1 MHRQTCSNSVNVD
14 RCMQFISCSNT
25 WDVCV
30 VIGFIE
36 TSFVI
41 HWAIGI
47 GINNRQRWRLLILT
61 FVNALWFDRQQS
73 SIHSSSIQ
81 QVSSSFLAKM
91 NGTVHYAMVALRQ
104 TSGCKIIADYS
115 TNPNP
120 IYRTIALST
129 IDGLKT
135 VEDDKISVDNSR
147 YTVHVLIGELH
158 YVCLTS
164 KVNCPSSAI
173 WVESCSQIFLQRLR
187 TVYKDLPLA
196 DLSKNLTN
204 LAEDEFSKP
213 LKKIIEEY
221 NQGIGCKNLTSKL
234 EEELIEVRRIL
245 MNGVQKLIDRGERL
259 DELIRKTQNLEISSR
274 DFHVVS
280 RTRQKK
286 NSNLKIVIVTSAF
299 ILVLVVFLTVFIY
312 CFEVYCNSYAHGTLM
327 TTRTN

>member
-1 MHRQTCSNSVNVD
+1 LNRQTCSNSVNAKVD
-14 RCMQFISCSNT
+14 RCMQFISCSN
-25 WDVCV
+25 
-30 VIGFIE
+30 
-36 TSFVI
+36 I
-41 HWAIGI
+41 HM
-47 GINNRQRWRLLILT
+47 
-61 FVNALWFDRQQS
+61 VY
-73 SIHSSSIQ
+73 
-81 QVSSSFLAKM
+81 SSSFMAKM

-104 TSGCKIIADYS
+104 TSGCKIITDYS

-135 VEDDKISVDNSR
+135 IEDDKISIDNSR

-299 ILVLVVFLTVFIY
+299 MLVLGSVVSLPAIIFVNFTKRRRF
-312 CFEVYCNSYAHGTLM
+312 CNVIGAVIIPGCSSLISI
-327 TTRTN
+327 

>member
-1 MHRQTCSNSVNVD
+1 
-14 RCMQFISCSNT
+14 
-25 WDVCV
+25 
-30 VIGFIE
+30 
-36 TSFVI
+36 
-41 HWAIGI
+41 
-47 GINNRQRWRLLILT
+47 
-61 FVNALWFDRQQS
+61 
-73 SIHSSSIQ
+73 
-81 QVSSSFLAKM
+81 M

-104 TSGCKIIADYS
+104 TSGCKIITDYS

-135 VEDDKISVDNSR
+135 IEDDKISIDNSR

-245 MNGVQKLIDRGERL
+245 INGVQKLIDRGERL
-259 DELIRKTQNLEISSR
+259 DELIRKTQNLEIS
-274 DFHVVS
+274 VQEL
-280 RTRQKK
+280 TNMKYETPIK
-286 NSNLKIVIVTSAF
+286 N
-299 ILVLVVFLTVFIY
+299 
-312 CFEVYCNSYAHGTLM
+312 E
-327 TTRTN
+327 

>member
-1 MHRQTCSNSVNVD
+1 
-14 RCMQFISCSNT
+14 
-25 WDVCV
+25 
-30 VIGFIE
+30 
-36 TSFVI
+36 
-41 HWAIGI
+41 
-47 GINNRQRWRLLILT
+47 
-61 FVNALWFDRQQS
+61 
-73 SIHSSSIQ
+73 
-81 QVSSSFLAKM
+81 M

-104 TSGCKIIADYS
+104 TSGCKIITDYS

-135 VEDDKISVDNSR
+135 IEDDKISIDNSR

-299 ILVLVVFLTVFIY
+299 MLVLGSVVSLPAIIFVNFTKRRRF
-312 CFEVYCNSYAHGTLM
+312 CNVIGAVIIPGCSSLISI
-327 TTRTN
+327 